1 MVVDETQVPR
11 VLLSQGLYIQSPF
24 LLKSSETHMTSHEL
38 VSEGL
43 VYGCLSF
50 LFIYLFFTLQ
60 YCIGLETVNETFCFF
75 IFIFDFIWFRISQV
89 S

>member
-1 MVVDETQVPR
+1 MVVDDTQVPR

-50 LFIYLFFTLQ
+50 LLLFFFTLR
-60 YCIGLETVNETFCFF
+60 YCIGLVTVNETFCFF
-75 IFIFDFIWFRISQV
+75 FIFISDFIWFRISQV

>member
-50 LFIYLFFTLQ
+50 LFFFLTLQ

-75 IFIFDFIWFRISQV
+75 IFISDFIWFRISQV